1 MSEGLM
7 KMWLALGAIG
17 FMFFAVS
24 FILLSR
30 HRIKN
35 KFLKGITALVAYTL
49 MIVSGIVIFLVVFS
63 TCTAVNGMVSKI
75 LHTEQIRLV

>member
-49 MIVSGIVIFLVVFS
+49 MIV
-63 TCTAVNGMVSKI
+63 
-75 LHTEQIRLV
+75 

>member
-1 MSEGLM
+1 MSEGLI
-7 KMWLALGAIG
+7 KMWFSLGAMG
-17 FMFFAVS
+17 LMFVAVV

-30 HRIKN
+30 HKMKN

-63 TCTAVNGMVSKI
+63 GPV
-75 LHTEQIRLV
+75 EQ

>member
-30 HRIKN
+30 HKIKN
-35 KFLKGITALVAYTL
+35 KFLKEITALVAYTL

-63 TCTAVNGMVSKI
+63 GPV
-75 LHTEQIRLV
+75 QQ

>member
-1 MSEGLM
+1 M
-7 KMWLALGAIG
+7 KMWLALGAIDLC
-17 FMFFAVS
+17 F

-63 TCTAVNGMVSKI
+63 GPV
-75 LHTEQIRLV
+75 QQ

>member
-1 MSEGLM
+1 MSEGLI
-7 KMWLALGAIG
+7 KMWFALGSIG
-17 FMFFAVS
+17 FMFLAVS

-30 HRIKN
+30 HKMKN

-63 TCTAVNGMVSKI
+63 GPI
-75 LHTEQIRLV
+75 EQ

>member
-30 HRIKN
+30 HKIKN
-35 KFLKGITALVAYTL
+35 KFFKGITALVAYTL

-63 TCTAVNGMVSKI
+63 GPV
-75 LHTEQIRLV
+75 QQ